1 MYLVL
6 ESSGKC
12 YVFNDVLHICSLLTS
27 VYSFVHSKWYF
38 PTASFKTLY
47 YVSLVS
53 DVVCHLCVCLSTSKP
68 REALSC
74 SLWFCVCQNPNHH
87 TFPSPS
93 THTHARSI
101 GVQSGKGLSVVL
113 CEWPLLKQINRHWH
127 VPPPTKRKQLK
138 AIDPVPGSSMNM
150 HVSLTFP
157 WRGEERE
164 TDRLTDRCRSTPL
177 PISCNVNWFVTV
189 LCVAMDCSFL
199 CESAHIKSPTC
210 LPSVHEANRRIKACE
225 TSCSFISPF

>member
-1 MYLVL
+1 MFLMMFCTYVRCLPL
-6 ESSGKC
+6 CIHLFTLSGISPQ
-12 YVFNDVLHICSLLTS
+12 H
-27 VYSFVHSKWYF
+27 HSKPCTMF
-38 PTASFKTLY
+38 PLSLMWCVTFV
-47 YVSLVS
+47 YVYLHLSPVRPFHAACGF
-53 DVVCHLCVCLSTSKP
+53 VCVKILITTH
-68 REALSC
+68 
-74 SLWFCVCQNPNHH
+74 
-87 TFPSPS
+87 SPAPP
-93 THTHARSI
+93 HTHARSI